1 MNMPG
6 AAAAAKHQN
15 TPFAAYLRSKHRLRL
30 SEALIPAALLLIPLL
45 GDQYY
50 ALGSQIVITIIFA
63 LSLDL
68 LVGYAGIV
76 TLGHAAFFGVGA
88 YAAGIASTNGF
99 SEPVSGLLI
108 GAGVAACVG
117 AVIGA
122 IVLRTSRFTLLM
134 LTLCTVFL
142 FGEIAN
148 KATAITGGVDGL
160 VGIETWPIFGL
171 FEFDLMGQVGYWF
184 SAAVFLIVFLAVRL
198 LVHAPFGQSIMA
210 IRDNPGRAAAI
221 GIAVLPR
228 QLLIFV
234 ISCGLA
240 GLAGALQ
247 TCVNQFV
254 GLKDIGFELSAT
266 ILVMLALGGSGRL
279 YGAIIGP
286 IIYLVAQ
293 DFLSKDNPVTWQLWL
308 GVALIA
314 LVLFAPGG
322 VTRLFG
328 RLFAKVAR

>member
-1 MNMPG
+1 MNRPLSKPP
-6 AAAAAKHQN
+6 AIALP
-15 TPFAAYLRSKHRLRL
+15 TFAEALRQKHRVKAWEGL
-30 SEALIPAALLLIPLL
+30 LIPALAVAPFL
-45 GDQYY
+45 GDHYY
-50 ALGSQIVITIIFA
+50 ALGTQVLIAIIFA

-88 YAAGIASTNGF
+88 YATGIASRHGWA
-99 SEPVSGLLI
+99 EPISGLFI
-108 GAGVAACVG
+108 GGVVG
-117 AVIGA
+117 AVAGLLVGA
-122 IVLRTSRFTLLM
+122 IVVRTSRFTLLM

-148 KATAITGGVDGL
+148 KATSITGGVDGL
-160 VGIETWPIFGL
+160 LGMETWPIFGK
-171 FEFDLMGQVGYWF
+171 FEFDLLGATGYYF
-184 SAAVFLIVFLAVRL
+184 SAAVFLCVFLGVRL
-198 LVHAPFGQSIMA
+198 LVHSPFGQSIMA

-228 QLLIFV
+228 QTFIFV
-234 ISCGLA
+234 ISAFLA

-247 TCVNQFV
+247 AEVNQFV

-286 IIYLVAQ
+286 VVYLVAQ
-293 DFLSKDNPVTWQLWL
+293 DLLSKDNPVMWQLWL
-308 GVALIA
+308 GVILIA

-322 VTRLFG
+322 LA
-328 RLFAKVAR
+328 RLFARVAQRVSR

>member
-1 MNMPG
+1 MDKPISSL
-6 AAAAAKHQN
+6 QRVQP
-15 TPFAAYLRSKHRLRL
+15 TPFDQFLRRKH
-30 SEALIPAALLLIPLL
+30 ALHPAEGLIIVALGLVPFL

-50 ALGSQIVITIIFA
+50 ALGAQILVAVIFA

-88 YAAGIASTNGF
+88 YAAGIASKHGWG
-99 SEPVSGLLI
+99 EPISGLLI
-108 GAGVAACVG
+108 GAFAASLAG

-134 LTLCTVFL
+134 MTLCTVFL
-142 FGEIAN
+142 FSEIAN

-160 VGIETWPIFGL
+160 LGIETWPILGRY
-171 FEFDLMGQVGYWF
+171 EFDLMGEVGYWF
-184 SAAVFLIVFLAVRL
+184 AAAVFLVVWIGVRM
-198 LVHAPFGQSIMA
+198 LVHSPFGQSIMA

-221 GIAVLPR
+221 GMAVLPR
-228 QLLIFV
+228 QLLIFIV
-234 ISCGLA
+234 SCFLA

-247 TCVNQFV
+247 AEVNQFV

-266 ILVMLALGGSGRL
+266 ILIMLALGGSGRL
-279 YGAIIGP
+279 YGAIVGP
-286 IIYLVAQ
+286 TLYLVAQ
-293 DFLSKDNPVTWQLWL
+293 DILSKDNPVLWQLWL
-308 GVALIA
+308 GIIIVV

-322 VTRLFG
+322 LTQMFVRLKGKFG
-328 RLFAKVAR
+328 R

>member
-1 MNMPG
+1 MNMPVSRSPS
-6 AAAAAKHQN
+6 APAQ
-15 TPFAAYLRSKHRLRL
+15 TFRETLRSKHRVRP
-30 SEALIPAALLLIPLL
+30 SEGLILLALAVVPLL
-45 GDQYY
+45 GDHYY
-50 ALGSQIVITIIFA
+50 ALGTQILIAVIFA

-88 YAAGIASTNGF
+88 YAAGIASQRGWG
-99 SEPVSGLLI
+99 EPISGLVLG
-108 GAGVAACVG
+108 GAFAAAVG
-117 AVIGA
+117 LVVGA

-148 KATAITGGVDGL
+148 KATSITGGVDGL
-160 VGIETWPIFGL
+160 LGIETWPVLGL
-171 FEFDLMGQVGYWF
+171 FEFDLMGEVGYYF
-184 SAAVFLIVFLAVRL
+184 SAVVFLLVFVGVRL
-198 LVHAPFGQSIMA
+198 LVHSPLGQSIMA
-210 IRDNPGRAAAI
+210 IRDNPGRASAI

-228 QLLIFV
+228 QLLVFV
-234 ISCGLA
+234 ISAFLA

-247 TCVNQFV
+247 AEVNQFV

-279 YGAIIGP
+279 YGAIVGP
-286 IIYLVAQ
+286 VVYLVAQ
-293 DFLSKDNPVTWQLWL
+293 DFLSKDNPVMWQLWL
-308 GVALIA
+308 GIILVV

-322 VTRLFG
+322 LTRLFVRLKERFG
-328 RLFAKVAR
+328 R

>member
-1 MNMPG
+1 MNMPVSPSPRIS
-6 AAAAAKHQN
+6 
-15 TPFAAYLRSKHRLRL
+15 TPAFRDTLREKHRIRV
-30 SEALIPAALLLIPLL
+30 SEGLILLALAVVPLL
-45 GDQYY
+45 GEHYY
-50 ALGSQIVITIIFA
+50 ALGTQILVAVIFA

-88 YAAGIASTNGF
+88 YAAGIASQRGWG
-99 SEPVSGLLI
+99 EPLSGLLI
-108 GAGVAACVG
+108 GGIASAVVG
-117 AVIGA
+117 LAVGA

-142 FGEIAN
+142 FSEIAN
-148 KATAITGGVDGL
+148 KATSITGGVDGL
-160 VGIETWPIFGL
+160 LGIETWPVLGL
-171 FEFDLMGQVGYWF
+171 LEFDLMGETGYYF
-184 SAAVFLIVFLAVRL
+184 SAAVFLLVFAAVRL
-198 LVHAPFGQSIMA
+198 LVRSPLGQSIMA

-221 GIAVLPR
+221 GMAVLPR
-228 QLLIFV
+228 QLLILTVSAF
-234 ISCGLA
+234 LA

-247 TCVNQFV
+247 AEVNQFV

-286 IIYLVAQ
+286 SVYLIAQ
-293 DFLSKDNPVTWQLWL
+293 DFLSRDNPVMWQLWL
-308 GVALIA
+308 GIILVG

-322 VTRLFG
+322 LVRLLVRIKE
-328 RLFAKVAR
+328 RLSQ